1 MYESRK
7 LQSLPDIYKLCKTKD
22 QFSRLVFFVRRPM
35 TGEEAIPLLRK
46 GKLMRRKVWSSK
58 LHVFMRQMGDTY
70 YLFAQ
75 GADIIDMMDDKIQLS
90 DFFYDDWEIYVDIV
104 DNSKPSGV

>member
-1 MYESRK
+1 
-7 LQSLPDIYKLCKTKD
+7 
-22 QFSRLVFFVRRPM
+22 M
-35 TGEEAIPLLRK
+35 TGEEVLPLLRK
-46 GKLMRRKVWSSK
+46 GKLMRRKAWSKK

-75 GADIIDMMDDKIQLS
+75 GADVFDLMDDKLKLS

>member
-1 MYESRK
+1 
-7 LQSLPDIYKLCKTKD
+7 
-22 QFSRLVFFVRRPM
+22 
-35 TGEEAIPLLRK
+35 
-46 GKLMRRKVWSSK
+46 
-58 LHVFMRQMGDTY
+58 MRQMGDTY

-75 GADIIDMMDDKIQLS
+75 GADVFDLMDDKLKLS